1 MAFNQEVLIPI
12 MLVSLLILQ
21 SIRDLRRDIKNT
33 STWFTSSLYMIFA
46 FYYMLI
52 VIGKFSM

>member
-21 SIRDLRRDIKNT
+21 SIRDLRRDIGNT
-33 STWFTSSLYMIFA
+33 STWFTSALYMIFA
-46 FYYMLI
+46 MYYMA
-52 VIGKFSM
+52 VVVGKLRM